1 MLEGII
7 PVGLKRMQDGGRLQS
22 GIARVGAQLQQPET
36 SAITP
41 ARLAWFLSQL
51 RPTAGLTD
59 VAQMEPGLPSAEAGL
74 GEFMSAEPMP
84 GMATNISEGRYLD
97 AALQGL
103 GAAGDVAYASA
114 PFTAGVGIPVGA
126 TLKGIGALGKGIRA
140 TRKAGKAIDE
150 GIGALPMTRK
160 SIGKASETGGVSRRA
175 YHGTQSPRDFSL
187 EDISTQGP
195 VYDEATDAYF
205 MSGSGDPTAYMGAH
219 FSIEPETANKFAE
232 GRGADW
238 LRSRY
243 AGEGDIGPRVIPVD
257 VRGNYKKFKDDDEV
271 WDFVFSQNS
280 NASEI
285 ETRILKEADY
295 VDSEADR
302 LFARYDSDI
311 DYRRE
316 VNRNAL
322 DDVRHHEDGGES
334 LAADL
339 GSSAREI
346 LSGQG
351 FDGYEYGNLVEGGTS
366 IAVFDS
372 ANIQSPYENLQ
383 KITGRIP
390 ALSVRE
396 IVAEAESKGV
406 KLDIS
411 ENKGVLNL
419 SRIVVPEKNQ
429 GVGTAIMK
437 DIADYADRTGQ
448 TITLTPSKGFGGSS
462 VSRLKD
468 FYRRFGFVENKGKN
482 KNFEYRDT
490 MYRSP
495 DVRAK

>member
-140 TRKAGKAIDE
+140 GKAARASR
-150 GIGALPMTRK
+150 GITALEPVDKMRV
-160 SIGKASETGGVSRRA
+160 IA
-175 YHGTQSPRDFSL
+175 DFSEKHPTAFNRL
-187 EDISTQGP
+187 FTSGRKKISRSKF
-195 VYDEATDAYF
+195 E
-205 MSGSGDPTAYMGAH
+205 SGDPSAVERVYARVSGKQESMRLYREAEEAERVARQSRKMLFMPDTSQVGSDLERLGYRPDRRVDPDGEV
-219 FSIEPETANKFAE
+219 FSGTSRSTRGDTTSVSNYYVHPDTGKTVRISDHSPVYPRSNRDVMVHPGSFESYDDLVTSLERASRSGPETA
-232 GRGADW
+232 
-238 LRSRY
+238 
-243 AGEGDIGPRVIPVD
+243 
-257 VRGNYKKFKDDDEV
+257 
-271 WDFVFSQNS
+271 
-280 NASEI
+280 
-285 ETRILKEADY
+285 
-295 VDSEADR
+295 
-302 LFARYDSDI
+302 
-311 DYRRE
+311 
-316 VNRNAL
+316 
-322 DDVRHHEDGGES
+322 
-334 LAADL
+334 
-339 GSSAREI
+339 
-346 LSGQG
+346 
-351 FDGYEYGNLVEGGTS
+351 
-366 IAVFDS
+366 
-372 ANIQSPYENLQ
+372 
-383 KITGRIP
+383 RIP
-390 ALSVRE
+390 ALSARE